1 MLYLSGNLIPEFN
14 LIDFLLALTFLS
26 LWIYSL
32 LKNKLTNR
40 STVTNWALGIT
51 LVWVT
56 ITLLW
61 FPMIENRKNYCQVYQ
76 SIQEL
81 NLSKNEC
88 LNSNELNSSHIDLI
102 FYYTQLI
109 IKNQSYSCAYTI
121 GYANLAR
128 GSELVKDKKNIL
140 CTGKMPNDRKSF
152 YIIKN

>member
-1 MLYLSGNLIPEFN
+1 
-14 LIDFLLALTFLS
+14 FLLALTFLS
-26 LWIYSL
+26 LWIFSL

-56 ITLLW
+56 IALLW
-61 FPMIENRKNYCQVYQ
+61 FPMIENRKNYGQVYQ

-88 LNSNELNSSHIDLI
+88 LNSNDLNASHIDLI

-121 GYANLAR
+121 GYSNLAR

-140 CTGKMPNDRKSF
+140 WTGKMPNDRKSF